1 MDLCGSLAVLAIGT
15 SEACCLQFA
24 NQQAIAEESSTV
36 KIVSGNV
43 KKLRFVANERLVYVK
58 EDSVGVF
65 QVRQDLDHGYIIGE
79 IPLKGS
85 VSQIVW
91 GESLDLFGLVL
102 SDGRILRY
110 QIEDNGD
117 RKMDRRIFQVE

>member
-1 MDLCGSLAVLAIGT
+1 M
-15 SEACCLQFA
+15 
-24 NQQAIAEESSTV
+24 
-36 KIVSGNV
+36 
-43 KKLRFVANERLVYVK
+43 RFVANERLVYVK